1 MVHFLNIF
9 NSVVD
14 LLTVLF
20 SFLSLLSVYPE
31 DVNILG
37 AVAKLSDIKESADL
51 REMLLEEKLRENA
64 ITEELA
70 RYSQC

>member
-1 MVHFLNIF
+1 M
-9 NSVVD
+9 
-14 LLTVLF
+14 
-20 SFLSLLSVYPE
+20 

-64 ITEELA
+64 IREELA
-70 RYSQC
+70 RYSQCWQICQILWRSNSALD